1 MAHLSDCRP
10 PNRRQAYEH
19 GGEPEE
25 IRRST
30 VILSLAGTSSGKP
43 ARSYAAIPLERIALL
58 TLGAAASDAM
68 LWRALVSTTK
78 RTLKPARAELS
89 QSIIEEFDPALGGKL
104 PRLFAPI
111 STRGSYS
118 HS

>member
-1 MAHLSDCRP
+1 MAYPSDGRP
-10 PNRRQAYEH
+10 LKRRQSHED

-43 ARSYAAIPLERIALL
+43 ARSYAALPSERTALL

-68 LWRALVSTTK
+68 LWRALFDHEENAETGRRQVIRPRASRNFIWRSTCC
-78 RTLKPARAELS
+78 
-89 QSIIEEFDPALGGKL
+89 
-104 PRLFAPI
+104 
-111 STRGSYS
+111 
-118 HS
+118 

>member
-1 MAHLSDCRP
+1 MAHLSDGRP
-10 PNRRQAYEH
+10 PNRRPPYEH

-78 RTLKPARAELS
+78 RTLKPATARQSRFKRVPQRRRAS
-89 QSIIEEFDPALGGKL
+89 ADASAMLGV
-104 PRLFAPI
+104 RI
-111 STRGSYS
+111 RS
-118 HS
+118 